1 MCSIIDLFGQG
12 SRAVEGIYVV
22 TPIDVRQA
30 ANGADYQRLWLSDS
44 TGWLLANAWTDSYD
58 GPPITSPAV
67 IRARLKLV
75 AMPHGHIGKL
85 VDAEMLNLP
94 VVAANDAGRPD
105 SRALRRRL
113 DDLVGGL
120 TVPWVRRFADDAVAL
135 PAVQEAFATGRGSRT
150 HHHAYPLG
158 LLEHSL
164 EVAEAASGAN
174 EHGPEARDL
183 AVVGA
188 LFHDVGKSRTS
199 TDDPIARRLATLVG
213 HERLTP
219 ELLAEPLRN
228 LDAAWPEAGI
238 ILRYVWTGRCLKQEC
253 LSTATLVAAI
263 VRTADRASAKL
274 NRAASFPNVIILPPE
289 RR

>member
-1 MCSIIDLFGQG
+1 MCTIVELYGQG
-12 SRAVEGIYVV
+12 RSEVEGIFVA
-22 TPIDVRQA
+22 TPIDVRQSST
-30 ANGADYQRLWLSDS
+30 GADYQRLWLSDS
-44 TGWLLANAWTDSYD
+44 TGWLLANAWADSYG
-58 GPPITSPAV
+58 GPAITCPAV
-67 IRARLKLV
+67 IRAYLKLV
-75 AMPHGHIGKL
+75 AIPHGRLGKL
-85 VDAEMLNLP
+85 IDPEVLSLP
-94 VVAANDAGRPD
+94 VVAANEPRRPDAG
-105 SRALRRRL
+105 SLYRRL
-113 DDLVGGL
+113 NRVLDAL
-120 TVPWVRRFADDAVAL
+120 TVPLIRRFADDALTL

-164 EVAEAASGAN
+164 EAAEAAAGAN
-174 EHGPEARDL
+174 EHGPEAHDL

-188 LFHDVGKSRTS
+188 LLHDLGKFRTS

-219 ELLAEPLRN
+219 EILAEPLRS
-228 LDAAWPEAGI
+228 LDAAWPEAGT

-274 NRAASFPNVIILPPE
+274 NRSASLPNVVILPPE